1 MIIGYEWKLVEKHLS
16 PQQSRLLEFLKTE
29 RTAAAAAEHLGCE
42 VASVYAHLRL
52 LQRLDLVEKAS
63 RLPNPSGAGSI
74 VLFKSTGRQPQ
85 IDPDYMRMPNQ
96 IQAHNPFGEVTA

>member
-85 IDPDYMRMPNQ
+85 IDPGYMRMPDQ
-96 IQAHNPFGEVTA
+96 VSAHDPFRLAS